1 MFRSTRTSAIA
12 IASMASLWAAA
23 CGGSNRGRRTTVT
36 ESASVPAVTSPASVT
51 TPGVPTVDANVSYAT
66 AESAY
71 GARQYSSAA
80 SMFDAYVARRP
91 ENPWGHY
98 MLGMSAWKAGQLDR
112 ARDAFEAALDRDPK
126 HVKSL
131 INLSRVLL
139 DQDLAGDAL
148 PRVSAAIAIDSG
160 VGESWRVLGRVE
172 GRLGSVEDALAAYH
186 RAIVLDPVDSWSMN
200 NMGLLLIDGGQYTE
214 ALGPLARATQIDS
227 GAPAFLNNLGIALER
242 SGHISAAA
250 AVYQRA
256 LDADSG
262 YGKARVSLARVS
274 GQQDAPGMEVD
285 VATLGDEFAHQVDGW
300 RMDETVESTPKSTE
314 PASGGSGSKP

>member
-1 MFRSTRTSAIA
+1 
-12 IASMASLWAAA
+12 
-23 CGGSNRGRRTTVT
+23 
-36 ESASVPAVTSPASVT
+36 
-51 TPGVPTVDANVSYAT
+51 VDVNVSYAT

-71 GARQYSSAA
+71 GARQYLSAA
-80 SMFDAYVARRP
+80 AMFDAYVARRP

-126 HVKSL
+126 NVKSL

-139 DQDLAGDAL
+139 DQDLAGEAL
-148 PRVSAAIAIDSG
+148 PRVTAAIAIDSS
-160 VGESWRVLGRVE
+160 VGESWRMLGRVQ
-172 GRLGSVEDALAAYH
+172 GRLGNVENALAAYH

-200 NMGLLLIDGGQYTE
+200 NMGLLLIDAGQYTE

-227 GAPAFLNNLGIALER
+227 AAPSILNNLGLALER

-262 YGKARVSLARVS
+262 YSKARVSLARVS
-274 GQQDAPGMEVD
+274 DQQDAPGLEVD
-285 VATLGDEFAHQVDGW
+285 VATVGDEFAQQVDGW
-300 RMDETVESTPKSTE
+300 RADEPVASTPT
-314 PASGGSGSKP
+314 PAETTPAGSGAKR